1 MKKYLV
7 KTVST
12 PTELNENFKHE
23 FAVYYYGKKGKS
35 VGTVSNAGAFSR
47 NWLPSMYQIK
57 EYGYDRV
64 CDAKR
69 SWNYNNPQNDDYW
82 RTNVQIVEYE
92 V

>member
-7 KTVST
+7 KLVST
-12 PTELNENFKHE
+12 PTESNENFKHE
-23 FAVYYYGKKGKS
+23 FAVYYYGKKGER
-35 VGTVSNAGAFSR
+35 VGTVGNAGTFSR
-47 NWLPSMYQIK
+47 NWLPSTYAIK

-69 SWNYNNPQNDDYW
+69 SYNYNNPQNDNYW
-82 RTNVQIVEYE
+82 RTNTQIVEYE